1 MSRFQKGSLL
11 KQRRKNGP
19 DIWVFRWYDETS
31 GKRTYKKRILGTVGD
46 LPLRRDAEQAVA
58 DFRANI
64 NVEVR
69 VPQTVSDLAAHYRK
83 HELTSDK
90 KAFAT
95 IESTSIYLS
104 NHVVPKWGG
113 VWLSDVRT
121 VEVEQW
127 LHSLPYAPATRSKI
141 RNIMSTLF
149 NHGIRHEWIH
159 RNPIT
164 KVRASAKRLREP
176 DVLSP
181 AELSAL
187 IAELPLR
194 EKAMVML
201 AASTGLRRSEFI
213 ALTWRDIDPLLIQV
227 NVLRSCV
234 RNHFGDTKTEASR
247 RPVPLHSSVV
257 QCLNEWRK
265 KSKHNGDDDFL
276 FPSNRKEGKQPIT
289 PDMVLKKVIR
299 PALVRA
305 KIIGKVIGW
314 HSFRHSLATNLRAAG
329 ADLKTAQELLRHANS
344 RITLDIYTRAISA
357 TKREANNKVMEMV
370 IEAGKTKLSAP
381 SPAPSQREPRLLEGS
396 KNGAGKSQHPSAPSR
411 VTTDLVTVP

>member
-396 KNGAGKSQHPSAPSR
+396 KKGAGKSQHPSAPSR